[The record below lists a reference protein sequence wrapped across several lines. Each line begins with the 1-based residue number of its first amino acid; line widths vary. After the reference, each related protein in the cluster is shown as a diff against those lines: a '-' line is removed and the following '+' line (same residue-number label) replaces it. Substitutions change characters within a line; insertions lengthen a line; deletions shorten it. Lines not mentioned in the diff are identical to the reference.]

1 MSNNNNMMGCGL
13 VQYIPLSTTSHISIL
28 AVSLVPTV
36 CKQMSENQKENGE
49 GWKRSSKER
58 EKEREK
64 RDKAR
69 EMHIKALFST
79 LYYHGH
85 TWVAPV
91 NASNLNFIGRN
102 VTLYERLPLHS
113 VIQASFPSIPVS
125 TQHNLHYRGIGRQ

>member
-1 MSNNNNMMGCGL
+1 MERDERE
-13 VQYIPLSTTSHISIL
+13 
-28 AVSLVPTV
+28 AA
-36 CKQMSENQKENGE
+36 
-49 GWKRSSKER
+49 KRER
-58 EKEREK
+58 EKETEK

-69 EMHIKALFST
+69 EMHIKAFYSM

-102 VTLYERLPLHS
+102 VALYERLPLHS

-125 TQHNLHYRGIGRQ
+125 T